1 MLNEVL
7 KQMQQDMADSEPK
20 MSGSQCKQPKPGKGK
35 PKPGNMSDMQKQLGQ
50 KIEQLKKSG
59 QSGRALSEEL
69 AKLAAQQEMIRKS
82 LQEMENLMKQQGQ
95 KPGNELKNLNDMME
109 QTEKDLVNKNI
120 TNETLMRQREIMT
133 RLLEA
138 EKSVRERDW
147 DNTRESKTAI
157 QKPNEYPPSLEKY
170 LKAKERQME
179 LIKTIPPSYTPYYK
193 QEIDEY
199 FKVLD

>member
-1 MLNEVL
+1 
-7 KQMQQDMADSEPK
+7 MQQDMADSEPK

-35 PKPGNMSDMQKQLGQ
+35 PKPGSMSDMQKQLGQ